1 MLAAISRRVRAFR
14 GRPGDSTPK
23 TRRYKAACFDLR
35 MSVHRGGNGWTVRVH
50 DSDEN
55 TLYSAIRETLDA
67 AKLVAIEFAVLRMTG
82 ALEAGTVQ
90 ILAQNLPWD
99 EA

>member
-1 MLAAISRRVRAFR
+1 MLAAISHRVRAFTR
-14 GRPGDSTPK
+14 RSGTFAPK
-23 TRRYKAACFDLR
+23 TRRYKTTCFDLR

-50 DSDEN
+50 DSDET

-67 AKLVAIEFAVLRMTG
+67 AKLVAVEFAVLRMTG

-90 ILAQNLPWD
+90 IVGQNLPWD

>member
-1 MLAAISRRVRAFR
+1 MLTAITRRVRALTRRSGAFVPR
-14 GRPGDSTPK
+14 

-35 MSVHRGGNGWTVRVH
+35 MSVHRAGGGWTVRVR

-55 TLYSAIRETLDA
+55 TLYSAIRDSLDA
-67 AKLVAIEFAVLRMTG
+67 AKLVAVEFAVLRMTG

>member
-1 MLAAISRRVRAFR
+1 MLAAISRRVRALTR
-14 GRPGDSTPK
+14 RSGASVPRI
-23 TRRYKAACFDLR
+23 RRYKAACFDLR
-35 MSVHRGGNGWTVRVH
+35 MSVHRTGGGWTVRVH

-55 TLYSAIRETLDA
+55 TLYSAIRDSLDA
-67 AKLVAIEFAVLRMTG
+67 AKLVAVEFAVLRMTG